1 MDEEEG
7 QDIEPEELSLDD
19 FPDGGLFDPD
29 QTLPYMWG
37 IIQT

>member
-7 QDIEPEELSLDD
+7 QDIEPEELSRDG

-37 IIQT
+37 MIPT